1 MQLHEA
7 GEQPEEAD
15 VAGQP
20 GVEVNQ
26 HPLSDLLLKIAQ
38 RREDEVRREE
48 SFQAERKEFP
58 NAEEESKARFTNLF
72 RPISM

>member
-15 VAGQP
+15 VA